1 MNRIQPHVLVV
12 DDLHDAADSMTEL
25 LTLWGYEAEAR
36 YCGCSALAAVRES
49 RPAVVLLDLG
59 MAPMDGFAFAG
70 QLREIPGCQRTA
82 VVAISGHTSE
92 AHQARCR
99 DLGIN
104 HYLFKPA
111 DLSVL
116 QALLTLL
123 TLEPKPTGS
132 GTENRRRRGQRRIDA
147 HTVV

>member
-1 MNRIQPHVLVV
+1 MNGTQPYVLVV
-12 DDLHDAADSMTEL
+12 DDAANSLAEL
-25 LTLWGYEAEAR
+25 LAIWGYTAEAR
-36 YCGCSALAAVRES
+36 YCGVAALAAVRER
-49 RPAVVLLDLG
+49 RPAVVLLDLR
-59 MAPMDGFAFAG
+59 MAPIDGFTFAA
-70 QLREIPGCQRTA
+70 QLRELPGCERTA

-132 GTENRRRRGQRRIDA
+132 RTENRRRREQRRTDS